1 MNLAPWWFRA
11 KAWLGGAGLV
21 AGVIGMAL
29 RQRFLVGVAVGML
42 AIAFLVRFAERP
54 R

>member
-1 MNLAPWWFRA
+1 MIMAAWWFRA

-21 AGVIGMAL
+21 VGIVGMAL
-29 RQRFLVGVAVGML
+29 RQRFVVGVAVGML
-42 AIAFLVRFAERP
+42 ALAFLVRFAERP

>member
-1 MNLAPWWFRA
+1 MILAAWWFRA

-21 AGVIGMAL
+21 VGIVGMAL
-29 RQRFLVGVAVGML
+29 KQRLLVGVAVGML
-42 AIAFLVRFAERP
+42 ALAFLARFGERP